1 VAELEREAMAMIDQ
15 RPVRAAEHSVAA
27 RKAVLAGQWL
37 ALRTRMRDGM
47 TQPATLGAVALVG
60 GIMGWRSAASE
71 KIVEVECKCPERP
84 RPSLLGAGMR
94 TLAIATLQAAASIA
108 SEEFLRSTME
118 QAAGDE
124 DTEGARSDP

>member
-1 VAELEREAMAMIDQ
+1 MAMIDQ
-15 RPVRAAEHSVAA
+15 RAVRAAENSVAA
-27 RKAVLAGQWL
+27 RKAVLAAQWL
-37 ALRTRMRDGM
+37 ALRTRVRDGM

-84 RPSLLGAGMR
+84 RPSLLGGGMR

-118 QAAGDE
+118 QAAWDE
-124 DTEGARSDP
+124 GTEGARSDP

>member
-1 VAELEREAMAMIDQ
+1 MIDQ
-15 RPVRAAEHSVAA
+15 RAVRAAEHSVAA
-27 RKAVLAGQWL
+27 RKAVLAAQWL

-47 TQPATLGAVALVG
+47 TQPATLGAAALVG
-60 GIMGWRSAASE
+60 GIMGWRSAAPE

-84 RPSLLGAGMR
+84 RPSLLGGGMR

-118 QAAGDE
+118 QAARD
-124 DTEGARSDP
+124 EGADRARSET

>member
-1 VAELEREAMAMIDQ
+1 MIDQ
-15 RPVRAAEHSVAA
+15 RAVRAAEHSVAA
-27 RKAVLAGQWL
+27 RKAVLAAQWS

-60 GIMGWRSAASE
+60 GILGWRSAGPE
-71 KIVEVECKCPERP
+71 KIIEVECKCPERP
-84 RPSLLGAGMR
+84 RPSLLGGGMR

-118 QAAGDE
+118 QAARD
-124 DTEGARSDP
+124 EGADGVQSEP

>member
-1 VAELEREAMAMIDQ
+1 MAMIDQ
-15 RPVRAAEHSVAA
+15 RAVRAAENSVAA
-27 RKAVLAGQWL
+27 RKAVLAAQWL
-37 ALRTRMRDGM
+37 ALRTRVRDGM

-124 DTEGARSDP
+124 GTEGARSDP

>member
-1 VAELEREAMAMIDQ
+1 MTMIDQ
-15 RPVRAAEHSVAA
+15 RAVRAAEHSVAA

-124 DTEGARSDP
+124 GTEGARSDS

>member
-1 VAELEREAMAMIDQ
+1 MAMIDQ
-15 RPVRAAEHSVAA
+15 RAVQAAEQSVAA
-27 RKAVLAGQWL
+27 RKAVLFAQWS
-37 ALRTRMRDGM
+37 ALRTRIRDGV

-84 RPSLLGAGMR
+84 RPSLLGGGMR

-118 QAAGDE
+118 QAARD
-124 DTEGARSDP
+124 EGADRARSET

>member
-1 VAELEREAMAMIDQ
+1 MAMIDQ
-15 RPVRAAEHSVAA
+15 RAARAAEHSVAA
-27 RKAVLAGQWL
+27 RKALLAAQWS
-37 ALRTRMRDGM
+37 ALRTRVRDGM
-47 TQPATLGAVALVG
+47 TQPATLGAAALVG
-60 GIMGWRSAASE
+60 GIMGWRSAGSE

-118 QAAGDE
+118 QAAWDE
-124 DTEGARSDP
+124 GTEGARSDP

>member
-1 VAELEREAMAMIDQ
+1 VAELEREGMEMIDQ
-15 RPVRAAEHSVAA
+15 RAVRAAEQSVAA
-27 RKAVLAGQWL
+27 RKAVLAEQWL
-37 ALRTRMRDGM
+37 ALRTRMRDGV

-84 RPSLLGAGMR
+84 RPSLLGGGMR

-118 QAAGDE
+118 Q
-124 DTEGARSDP
+124 GARSEGVDGARSEP

>member
-1 VAELEREAMAMIDQ
+1 MTMIDQ
-15 RPVRAAEHSVAA
+15 RAVRAAEHSVAA
-27 RKAVLAGQWL
+27 RKAVLAGQWS

-47 TQPATLGAVALVG
+47 TRPATLGAVALVG

-94 TLAIATLQAAASIA
+94 TLSIATLQAAASIA

-118 QAAGDE
+118 QAAWHEG
-124 DTEGARSDP
+124 TEGARSDP

>member
-1 VAELEREAMAMIDQ
+1 VAELEREAMTMIDQ
-15 RPVRAAEHSVAA
+15 RAVRAAEHSVAA
-27 RKAVLAGQWL
+27 RKAVLAGQWS

-60 GIMGWRSAASE
+60 GIMGWRSAASK

-84 RPSLLGAGMR
+84 RPSLLGGGMR

-118 QAAGDE
+118 QAARD
-124 DTEGARSDP
+124 EGADGART

>member
-1 VAELEREAMAMIDQ
+1 VAELEREGAAMIDQ
-15 RPVRAAEHSVAA
+15 RAVRAAEHSVAA
-27 RKAVLAGQWL
+27 RKAVLAAQWS

-60 GIMGWRSAASE
+60 GIMGWRSGGPE
-71 KIVEVECKCPERP
+71 KIVEVEYRCPERP
-84 RPSLLGAGMR
+84 RSSLLGGGMR

-118 QAAGDE
+118 QAARD
-124 DTEGARSDP
+124 EGADGART

>member
-1 VAELEREAMAMIDQ
+1 VAELEREAMTMIDQ
-15 RPVRAAEHSVAA
+15 RAVRAAEHSAAA
-27 RKAVLAGQWL
+27 RKAALAGQWL
-37 ALRTRMRDGM
+37 ALRTRMLDGM

-60 GIMGWRSAASE
+60 GIMGWRSGGSA

-124 DTEGARSDP
+124 GT